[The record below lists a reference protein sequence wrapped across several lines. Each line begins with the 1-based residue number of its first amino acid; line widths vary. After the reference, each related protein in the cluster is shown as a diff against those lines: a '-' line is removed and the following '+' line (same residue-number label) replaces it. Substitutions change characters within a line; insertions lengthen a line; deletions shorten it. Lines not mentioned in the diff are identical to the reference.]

1 MLVYVHIPFCKSKCA
16 YCDFNSVAG
25 CDEATVFSYLT
36 ALNREIDF
44 AAERFSE
51 ARIDTVYIGGG
62 TPSSL
67 DPRKICAIV
76 ERLSHKFPKFS
87 PSEITVEVNPES
99 TTEDGLRDYRAAG
112 VNRISMGVQSLNDDN
127 LRSVGR
133 LHDARTALE
142 KLELAG
148 HIFNNVSAD
157 LIIGL
162 PYDTEDVVKHETETL
177 APIVK
182 HLSVYE
188 LTLEEG
194 TPLCDRAEKGIVW
207 LPSDDETADFLN
219 LAVDVCERCGLHRYE
234 VSNFARDGF
243 FSRHNHGYWMREEYI
258 GLGAGAHSLVK
269 TADGRRPSAAEI
281 RFASPKDINAY
292 IAGINCVQSYDDV
305 PRVEVSVLTEKEI
318 VSEYIMLGLRTTEG
332 IPQELVADKNTE
344 RVKDFLVYRDG
355 RVALNRRGFEV
366 MNSVLTEII

>member
-25 CDEATVFSYLT
+25 CNEATVFSYLT
-36 ALNREIDF
+36 ALNREIGF
-44 AAERFSE
+44 AAKRFPE
-51 ARIDTVYIGGG
+51 ARIETVYIGGG

-67 DPRKICAIV
+67 KPERICALIDK
-76 ERLSHKFPKFS
+76 LASSFSGFS

-99 TTEDGLRDYRAAG
+99 TTEDALRSYRAAG
-112 VNRISMGVQSLNDDN
+112 VNRISMGVQSLDDDN

-133 LHDARTALE
+133 LHDARTALD

-148 HIFNNVSAD
+148 HVFNNVSAD

-162 PYDTEDVVKHETETL
+162 PYDTEESVRREVKTL
-177 APIVK
+177 APLVK

-194 TPLCDRAEKGIVW
+194 TPLSERVERGTVW

-219 LAVDVCERCGLHRYE
+219 AAVDVCEENGLHRYE

-243 FSRHNHGYWMREEYI
+243 FSRHNHGYWTREEYI

-269 TADGRRPSAAEI
+269 TADGRRPAAAEI

-292 IAGINCVQSYDDV
+292 IAGINCVQSFDDV
-305 PRVEVSVLTEKEI
+305 PRTEMSVLTEKEI
-318 VSEYIMLGLRTTEG
+318 VSEYVMLGLRTTEG
-332 IPQELVADKNTE
+332 IPQELIADKDVE
-344 RVKDFLVYRDG
+344 RVKDFLTYKDG

-366 MNSVLTEII
+366 MNSVLSEII